1 MNLPQNRPFDV
12 PVDAPIL
19 DGDGHG
25 GRAVITAADRIE
37 LDLAA
42 VNQLLESV
50 DLPPIAPDADGVIAL
65 DSAGLWRY
73 RPVGTPHPR
82 EPDTQPYERITV

>member
-1 MNLPQNRPFDV
+1 MAPHVLPGN
-12 PVDAPIL
+12 APIL

-37 LDLAA
+37 LDITAA
-42 VNQLLESV
+42 NRLLESL
-50 DLPPIAPDADGVIAL
+50 DLPPIESDAEGVIAL

-73 RPVGTPHPR
+73 RPVGVPHPR
-82 EPDTQPYERITV
+82 TGTRIYERITL